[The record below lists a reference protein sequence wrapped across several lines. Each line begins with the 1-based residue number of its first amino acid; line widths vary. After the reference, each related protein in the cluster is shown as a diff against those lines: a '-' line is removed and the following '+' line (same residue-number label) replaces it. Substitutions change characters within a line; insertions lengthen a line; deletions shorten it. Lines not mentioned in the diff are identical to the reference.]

1 MSVAEPGDYQFQV
14 VELISLPQG
23 SLVSLFESCDDRP
36 LSLLPGFCAGSG
48 DPNPSPS
55 ANLASALS
63 IQPPLQP

>member
-23 SLVSLFESCDDRP
+23 SLVSLLESCDDRP
-36 LSLLPGFCAGSG
+36 LSLLPGFCAGSE
-48 DPNPSPS
+48 DPNPSPP